1 MILKI
6 IIIAIICVFITSILK
21 QFNIEFA
28 NIVSVCGGVL
38 IFLLV
43 CDEIKNIVDF
53 LLLTNEYIGVNIEVV
68 KVLIKVLGIGYIAEF
83 TADIAEDFGNKIIA
97 SKVLL
102 GGKVI
107 ICGITIPVIKELLSM
122 LFAFLS

>member
-6 IIIAIICVFITSILK
+6 IIIAIICIFITSILK